1 MRWIFLRNAMKCG
14 DFFSPYSPHFLDL
27 PQKTKAWIFVR
38 KSVNFVVVRNAVIFS
53 ELHFSPHS
61 PHSPHFL
68 HYFATK
74 VDASNFFVRHSE
86 KCGELIFYNASI
98 FVGNAVNF
106 VVFCK
111 NCGNF
116 FFTAITAFVTK
127 IHCTHRIF
135 FYKNLP
141 KNLDQGLF
149 WVICYLERLSNQ
161 MVA

>member
-14 DFFSPYSPHFLDL
+14 DFFSPYSSHFLDL

-38 KSVNFVVVRNAVIFS
+38 KSVNFVVVRNAVICS
-53 ELHFSPHS
+53 ELHFFSPHS

-74 VDASNFFVRHSE
+74 VDASNFFVRHSV

-106 VVFCK
+106 VVSFWK
-111 NCGNF
+111 NCGKF

-135 FYKNLP
+135 FLQKFTQKP
-141 KNLDQGLF
+141 RPG
-149 WVICYLERLSNQ
+149 IILSDLLSRTF
-161 MVA
+161 V